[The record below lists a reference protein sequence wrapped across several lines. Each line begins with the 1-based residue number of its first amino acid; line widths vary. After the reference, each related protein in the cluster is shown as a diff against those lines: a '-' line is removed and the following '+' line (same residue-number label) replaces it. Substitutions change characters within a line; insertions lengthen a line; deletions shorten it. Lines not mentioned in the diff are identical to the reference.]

1 MDFCVLCRYSGGS
14 NACVNEVNQY
24 ILQNISALDLDEI
37 ALQASETL
45 STVLELPCTPELI
58 TRHIH
63 EHTHEPK
70 IVVNLLLRDLRNV
83 LSDVRSSSRVVDANG
98 NVSIDK
104 NNMLVYLK
112 TVEVAASLAMRLN

>member
-24 ILQNISALDLDEI
+24 ILQNISVLDLDEI
-37 ALQASETL
+37 AQQASDTL
-45 STVLELPCTPELI
+45 SSVLEIPCTREHI
-58 TRHIH
+58 KRHIH

-83 LSDVRSSSRVVDANG
+83 LSDVRSSSRVVDADG

>member
-24 ILQNISALDLDEI
+24 ILQNISVLDINEI
-37 ALQASETL
+37 AQQASETL
-45 STVLELPCTPELI
+45 SSVLEHPCTPEHI
-58 TRHIH
+58 KRHIH

-83 LSDVRSSSRVVDANG
+83 LSDVRSSSRVVDADG

-112 TVEVAASLAMRLN
+112 TVEVAASLAMRLH

>member
-1 MDFCVLCRYSGGS
+1 MDFCVLCRYSGGA

-24 ILQNISALDLDEI
+24 ILQNISVLDINEI
-37 ALQASETL
+37 AQQASETL

-58 TRHIH
+58 KRHIH

-70 IVVNLLLRDLRNV
+70 IVVNLLLCDVRNV
-83 LSDVRSSSRVVDANG
+83 LDDVRNSSRVVDADG
-98 NVSIDK
+98 SVTIDK
-104 NNMLVYLK
+104 NNMLIYLK

>member
-24 ILQNISALDLDEI
+24 ILQNISVLDIEEI
-37 ALQASETL
+37 AQQASETL
-45 STVLELPCTPELI
+45 STVLEQPCTPEQI
-58 TRHIH
+58 KRHIH

-70 IVVNLLLRDLRNV
+70 IVVSLLLRDVRNV
-83 LSDVRSSSRVVDANG
+83 LDDVRSSSRVVDANG
-98 NVSIDK
+98 NVCIDK

-112 TVEVAASLAMRLN
+112 TVEVAASLAMRLH

>member
-24 ILQNISALDLDEI
+24 ILQNISVLDINEI
-37 ALQASETL
+37 AQQASDTL
-45 STVLELPCTPELI
+45 SSVLDLPCTPEHI
-58 TRHIH
+58 KRHIH

-70 IVVNLLLRDLRNV
+70 IVVNLLLRDVRSALD
-83 LSDVRSSSRVVDANG
+83 DVRSSSRVVDAEG
-98 NVSIDK
+98 NVTIDK
-104 NNMLVYLK
+104 NNMLIYLK

>member
-58 TRHIH
+58 KRHIH

-83 LSDVRSSSRVVDANG
+83 LSDVRSSSRVVDADG

-112 TVEVAASLAMRLN
+112 TVEVVASLAMRLN

>member
-24 ILQNISALDLDEI
+24 ILQNISVLDINEI
-37 ALQASETL
+37 AQQASDTL
-45 STVLELPCTPELI
+45 ASVLELPCTPEHI
-58 TRHIH
+58 KRHIH

-70 IVVNLLLRDLRNV
+70 IVVNLLLRDVRSV
-83 LSDVRSSSRVVDANG
+83 LEDVRSSSRVVDCEG
-98 NVSIDK
+98 NVTIDK
-104 NNMLVYLK
+104 NNMLIYLK

>member
-24 ILQNISALDLDEI
+24 ILQNISMLDINEI
-37 ALQASETL
+37 AQQASDTL
-45 STVLELPCTPELI
+45 SSVLELPCTPEHI
-58 TRHIH
+58 KRHIH

-70 IVVNLLLRDLRNV
+70 IVVNLLLRDVRNV
-83 LSDVRSSSRVVDANG
+83 LDDVRNSSRVVDAEG

-104 NNMLVYLK
+104 NNMLIYLK
-112 TVEVAASLAMRLN
+112 TVEVAASLASRLN

>member
-24 ILQNISALDLDEI
+24 ILQNISLLDINEI
-37 ALQASETL
+37 AQQASETL
-45 STVLELPCTPELI
+45 SSVLELPCTREHI
-58 TRHIH
+58 KRHIH

-70 IVVNLLLRDLRNV
+70 IVVNLLLRDVRSV
-83 LSDVRSSSRVVDANG
+83 LEDVRSSSRVVDADG
-98 NVSIDK
+98 NVTIDK